1 MKEGLMYHGLISSQ
15 EIKLNTASKRRI
27 TIKKL
32 QDLKESIKSLP
43 EMMYL
48 RPIVLN
54 KDNMILGGNMRFRAA
69 VDLGYKEIPFIR
81 IEDLTPEQELEFIM
95 KDNAHWGDAPL
106 PQMELPKYE
115 VKEGKQ
121 RTIKITTTIEEHE
134 FILRDL
140 TYIQSKLGLHDHSQA
155 LRLVIDHFLAHNYI

>member
-1 MKEGLMYHGLISSQ
+1 MREGLMYHGLIDAQ
-15 EIKLNTASKRRI
+15 QVKLNTASKRRI

-32 QDLKESIKSLP
+32 QDLKDSIQSLP

-54 KDNMILGGNMRFRAA
+54 KDNLILGGNMRFRAA
-69 VDLGYKEIPFIR
+69 VDLGFKEIPFIR
-81 IEDLTPEQELEFIM
+81 IEDLTQEQELEFIM
-95 KDNAHWGDAPL
+95 KDNAHWGDAPI
-106 PQMELPKYE
+106 PQFELPKYE

-121 RTIKITTTIEEHE
+121 RTIKITTTIDEHD

-140 TYIQSKLGLHDHSQA
+140 THIQSKLGLHDHSQA
-155 LRLVIDHFLAHNYI
+155 LRLVIDHFLTHNYI